1 MRTGGRGGTGR
12 EEGVKGTKE
21 TKEGRGHPE
30 GARERGTEES
40 QKVRMRT
47 GFQEEVT
54 SHPRLR
60 VSRSQPGKGLGWGKC
75 FWKSKEKKPD

>member
-30 GARERGTEES
+30 GACERGTEES

-47 GFQEEVT
+47 GCQEGVT
-54 SHPRLR
+54 SHPRR
-60 VSRSQPGKGLGWGKC
+60 SVSRSQSGKGLGWGEC
-75 FWKSKEKKPD
+75 FWESKEKKAD